1 MVNRHNAFYKC
12 ADVEPNYFTTLFYSN
27 FILKKNGDIL
37 ACGNNIE
44 GTLGLGDIVN
54 RSVYSKIEVIP
65 KNIRFIYS
73 SNDHTP
79 HSSIIVANDGA
90 YVAGKNRYSYGNLG
104 LGLGDDVIV
113 NTFTKIESVPKN
125 IKKIAMGGVCTY
137 ILTTTGELYVCG
149 NNYNGNLGLGDTVNR
164 NIYVKVTN
172 CPNNIVDVFTYSG
185 GVFILT
191 DNLEL
196 YGCGYNN
203 GGMLGLGDNISRS
216 IFTKL
221 PWFTSDY
228 KKITIDGYGSL
239 LFLKNN
245 GELWALGNNDF
256 GQLGVGEYGTGRNV
270 LTKISGLNGCPSDI
284 KDCFSGYRNSF
295 ILTYSGELWG
305 AGENW
310 SGPLGL
316 GDTSY
321 RTVFTKVNGIPDNIK
336 QLEFT
341 VYDNA
346 IFLTEDNKLY
356 GSGSGG
362 FGTVGFGTTENKLF
376 FTEIINRPNNIKK
389 IYTGYYTS
397 YLLTEADELYATGY
411 NNFGELGLG
420 HTDKVFSYTKINA
433 YP

>member
-1 MVNRHNAFYKC
+1 MVNRHNAFDKST
-12 ADVEPNYFTTLFYSN
+12 DVEPDFFYTCYTDNFLLLPTGHLF
-27 FILKKNGDIL
+27 G
-37 ACGNNIE
+37 CGNNTG
-44 GTLGLGDIVN
+44 GTLGLRDLNDRTYFTPIDSAPKKIKFISRPTFN
-54 RSVYSKIEVIP
+54 YSI
-65 KNIRFIYS
+65 N
-73 SNDHTP
+73 
-79 HSSIIVANDGA
+79 IVAEDGM
-90 YVAGKNRYSYGNLG
+90 YVSGKQTSYGNLG
-104 LGLGDDVIV
+104 LGLGNDAIV
-113 NTFTKIESVPKN
+113 NKFTKVDNLPTN
-125 IKKIAMGGVCTY
+125 IKKVVQQTLSNY
-137 ILTTTGELYVCG
+137 VLTTTGELWVCG
-149 NNYNGNLGLGDTVNR
+149 NNYNGQLGLGNSASTTINV
-164 NIYVKVTN
+164 YTKVTN
-172 CPNNIVDVFTYSG
+172 CPNNIIDVITYPE
-185 GVFILT
+185 GVYVLT
-191 DNLEL
+191 DNYEL
-196 YGCGYNN
+196 YGCGLNYTD
-203 GGMLGLGDNISRS
+203 MLGLGDSTSRKV
-216 IFTKL
+216 FTKL

-228 KKITIDGYGSL
+228 KKITIDGYSSL

-256 GQLGVGEYGTGRNV
+256 GQLGVGDRAGRNV

-305 AGENW
+305 TGENRD
-310 SGPLGL
+310 GLLGL
-316 GDTSY
+316 GDTNY
-321 RTVFTKVNGIPDNIK
+321 RLVFTKVNGIPDNIK
-336 QLEFT
+336 QLEFI

-356 GSGSGG
+356 GSGAGG